1 MDPNQKDPNVMT
13 FMMQII
19 QEKHGDSV
27 DSKFLEE
34 EASRLYD
41 EFGDRLVS
49 YFEPMLTE
57 EQRNQFDE
65 LVTQGADQDKL
76 LEFLVGSIDNLE
88 QRILDTLNQFKAEYM
103 NKPAAQN
110 S

>member
-1 MDPNQKDPNVMT
+1 MDLNQKDPNVMS
-13 FMMQII
+13 FMMQMV

-34 EASRLYD
+34 ESSKLYD

-49 YFEPMLTE
+49 FFEPMLTD
-57 EQRNQFDE
+57 EQKTQFDA
-65 LVTQGADQDKL
+65 LVQQGADQNKL
-76 LEFLVGSIDNLE
+76 LEFLIGAIENLE
-88 QRILDTLNQFKAEYM
+88 QKILDTLMQFKNEYM
-103 NKPAAQN
+103 AR

>member
-1 MDPNQKDPNVMT
+1 MDLNQKDPNVMS
-13 FMMQII
+13 FMMQMV

-34 EASRLYD
+34 ESSKLYD

-57 EQRNQFDE
+57 EQKTDFDK
-65 LVTQGADQDKL
+65 LVGQNSGQDKL
-76 LEFLVGSIDNLE
+76 LEFLVGAIENLE
-88 QRILDTLNQFKAEYM
+88 QRILETLMQFKNEYVSR
-103 NKPAAQN
+103 QDQ
-110 S
+110 

>member
-1 MDPNQKDPNVMT
+1 MDLNQKDPNVMT
-13 FMMQII
+13 FMMQMV

-34 EASRLYD
+34 EATKLYD

-49 YFEPMLTE
+49 YFEPMLSD
-57 EQRNQFDE
+57 EQKGQFDE
-65 LVTQGADQDKL
+65 LVSQGSDQDKL
-76 LEFLVGSIDNLE
+76 LEFLIGSIDNLE
-88 QRILDTLNQFKAEYM
+88 QRILDTLNQFKTEYM
-103 NKPAAQN
+103 SRPT